1 MDLTSSLED
10 YLKAVLV
17 LYQQN
22 GYVRCVDVAEH
33 LGVSKPSVSR
43 AMKELIRSGHIVKEA
58 GGALSLT
65 ARGQHLAEQ
74 IYEKHQFFAVQLM
87 EVGVSP
93 EIADQEACKM
103 EHGISEKSFQ
113 KLKEALK
120 E

>member
-33 LGVSKPSVSR
+33 LDVSKPSVSR
-43 AMKELIRSGHIVKEA
+43 AMKELIRSGYIVKEA

-65 ARGQHLAEQ
+65 ARGRHLAEQ
-74 IYEKHQFFAVQLM
+74 IYEKHQFFAGQLM

-103 EHGISEKSFQ
+103 EHGISEESFQ

>member
-33 LGVSKPSVSR
+33 LDVSKPSVSR
-43 AMKELIRSGHIVKEA
+43 AMKELIQSGHIVKEA
-58 GGALSLT
+58 SGD
-65 ARGQHLAEQ
+65 LAEQ

-93 EIADQEACKM
+93 EVADQEACKM
-103 EHGISEKSFQ
+103 EHGISEESFQ
-113 KLKEALK
+113 KLKK
-120 E
+120 VQKS